1 MFTCFS
7 HVSLND
13 CNHSR
18 TACCF
23 AGCQSGF
30 HSQTAVCNEKYKD
43 EIVSVFRSVV
53 SGLKAIVLPTVVPL
67 LSGTSVPGVTAP
79 QNSTRAHFPPVRV
92 DDPDHKDNFCT
103 DVQSLNIYLSI
114 KKGIAYICV
123 KKSKSVVLNILAETA
138 CLIISSLN
146 SWVTSMLGK
155 QLNKMCTVDMV
166 TTKDTW
172 VQRLLTRDLYKI
184 QKLLF

>member
-43 EIVSVFRSVV
+43 EIVSVFTSVV
-53 SGLKAIVLPTVVPL
+53 SGLKAIVLPTVVPF
-67 LSGTSVPGVTAP
+67 LSGTSVPGVIAP

-114 KKGIAYICV
+114 KKRNSIHLCKEIKVSCSEYPCWNSLPDHF
-123 KKSKSVVLNILAETA
+123 KS
-138 CLIISSLN
+138 
-146 SWVTSMLGK
+146 
-155 QLNKMCTVDMV
+155 
-166 TTKDTW
+166 
-172 VQRLLTRDLYKI
+172 
-184 QKLLF
+184 